1 MMFRQKVFFPPKRSS
16 YLFTKKIM
24 ARTLG
29 LLLSDIDHISFNT
42 QPPNKYFL
50 DQRFAWTKKNL
61 TKRFLWTNIFF
72 ANNFCWMKTILDQHF
87 FVPIFVWDQKLL
99 SDQIFFAQI
108 FIVPTLLSDQ
118 YFFVPKLLCVPTTFC
133 IFFCFEKNPKILMD
147 FEATEINRVSVYF
160 HFHFLVVLKQF

>member
-99 SDQIFFAQI
+99 SDQIFFCPN
-108 FIVPTLLSDQ
+108 FYCTNT
-118 YFFVPKLLCVPTTFC
+118 FVGPILFCTKTFVC
-133 IFFCFEKNPKILMD
+133 TNNIL
-147 FEATEINRVSVYF
+147 YL
-160 HFHFLVVLKQF
+160 FLF